1 MTMEEQLQERGGRRS
16 RPSTA
21 TNHDSDADPQPATRT
36 TGGNNNNNRPYPS
49 PATSTTG
56 PGTLLRPDDTPSL
69 HAAHSASSLLA
80 VPETSYLEGPSI
92 ELRQSDSQAEIAV
105 HQHLNE
111 IESSFSAPISPFPT
125 SDRGIDDTY
134 DLFDSAPRQAA
145 SAGPKATAAPATPPP
160 PPAHADARLQTDQT
174 TQDSRHGSDN
184 DSEDDTQNSPPSQT
198 EILVPRAE
206 DADETSMQRADY
218 EDEDAG
224 NGEENHS
231 GEDEPNEAHEQQV
244 GDTSMTSNTTSSL
257 EAFSPSP
264 PTAAAAAAGTTS
276 RTVPQ
281 PNLGG
286 RADDYDGN
294 ESPHE
299 QERQDESEESDYWHE
314 TPTKPRSTPGNGKT
328 NLQHTPSTQSIRKTL
343 ARQNL
348 TPQRTPEQAPKQTP
362 KQTPRSTPRQPESR
376 NQSQQQ
382 QQKDNPQE
390 PQEEKREL
398 PSRPKYLKRGQNGQR
413 GSISSQATDPDPDSD
428 HTIGMGTDYALH
440 SGGASFSTEGPRD
453 TNGLTRTISLGSFAS
468 GYEDPDPS
476 GPISGLTPLDEAYNA
491 ISPEPAVLR
500 QLRDQEDDG
509 LRTPTARRTPPPLAA
524 PSDTVLARHVRD
536 VQVPESLAKEYRAK
550 TGLTTPLKSL
560 NLADLKSPGKLGA
573 SVVTAR
579 TGGKSLTLKEQSST
593 IERLSKENF
602 DLKLKVMFLS
612 DRLDKLSEEGIKE
625 MISENVELKTGLA
638 VLQRDNKMLRK
649 RVKELE
655 KQVKDEDER
664 PGTAPSDQSDEES
677 AAYNQEVQ
685 EELMYLREQLEEH
698 IVEIERLRNESLH
711 KEAERRRM
719 AEMVRTL
726 SEKTGE
732 RFGGDLDRQ
741 EEADVYKDLLEQE
754 TARREQSD
762 EDNRRLRE
770 ELFRLKQE
778 MALQPNGNGQ
788 LQQQQQGPGTYL
800 SRRSRDQGSAS
811 SRPATSFSAE
821 MDVASSATTLIEE
834 LRRESEQLRHENAE
848 LRREVGAQTSMLTSR
863 NREKERLYQEIE
875 DLKMAQRRGGP
886 APSTI
891 DSLLERS
898 ASRAGAHE
906 RSHSR
911 ASGRTGMTGLDDA
924 DREELENKLSQ
935 MRDKANELKLHNQDL
950 ERELAACME
959 DFEMVCEAKRQI
971 EEEAQGLREELEV
984 TMQDLVALQ
993 AERDETL
1000 QEHANLEQEFEA
1012 LRKEAQEE
1020 IDALEG
1026 ESDLRSAEIER
1037 LQLDLNDRNENFDA
1051 LQEEMRKMSDALVR
1065 LEDEQEAKHKRIQ
1078 TLEQELNDAN
1088 RELEELEFKL
1098 LEANDK
1104 ANRLSV
1110 QQESSQGEIAFLRE
1124 EQENDKI
1131 RIGDL
1136 EAALAN
1142 SEQGMRDEKERVRE
1156 LENRLAQERRQ
1167 REIVAN
1173 REKEEV
1179 QQFINELNK
1188 EATAAKDE
1196 ARRLRKS
1203 LTSREVEA
1211 TEWKERLLE
1220 LENNLREALGD
1231 LNGTRSSLLKSIA
1244 KLQMDLEK
1252 AMRDLDTTKA
1262 SLAEKDRIIKQ
1273 RDALLESHALESRKV
1288 GEMLDKERQAHRNTK
1303 NQFETFQK
1311 THQHVTRT
1319 LSQSDARIAELEAAK
1334 AQDKKRIAQL
1344 ESTYKEQLTERNTL
1358 LLNLWTRLSSLCGSD
1373 WAHDNSLINGRALP
1387 SLESVATMFPGFS
1400 KNLLAAVKTLETMV
1414 SSFQTKVK
1422 SVERDLWREYQA
1434 LETHLEMRI
1443 KKMDRLENIVRN
1455 SIAAGTTGN
1464 GVLTAAEAQGRL
1476 ARLEEAYRQLKV
1488 ENHTLRTAAEVRA
1501 RAAQAQSSR
1510 GGDRYQQSPS
1520 PLPGGP
1526 RDRERMPSDRMSI
1539 HSLDPRK
1546 GGGSSSSRPS
1556 SIAVP
1561 QRSTSS
1567 SRRSMINDMDGHAD
1581 DGLLPGSS
1589 QPPLSRMQSNQSQQ
1603 SQQQYQQHPQVQSQ
1617 ASYTGPGGGGGGIHH
1632 LNDNRGGVAPNQQAN
1647 TNSGAATPGMH
1658 LQQGGSSSSSS
1669 DNKWML
1675 RLRDLEYK
1683 LKAEREGRILD
1694 RNEALKRI
1702 NTSESENLALR
1713 ENLEREKR
1721 RKRESAQSSTGGGGG
1736 NGGRQRL
1743 SNHLLY
1749 FSYIY
1754 KPIPSPKETRP
1765 SALLARPRP
1774 MLSTVRNNAVRRNF
1788 GLGQVP
1794 CLSSI
1799 VTKAVTYPN
1808 NSNHSAPWHARRAY
1822 QTTQGLEAR
1831 KSAAGQMMAEALG
1844 IMSGG
1849 EQIEVKPKKTRTRK
1863 TKKAEKAEENT
1874 NDTTEVVEEPKP
1886 TTAEAEKVAESNAE
1900 DGEKLEEQQQQPV
1913 KRGRGRPRKDENMT
1927 IDDKRKL
1934 AVLEREKLKADQ
1946 KLVEDIKKKIAKS
1959 KRPPKPSRTSERS
1972 MLRPVVD
1979 DMQERLYDTG
1989 VWSWLDYGRS
1999 TTKLNLPPHLKKV
2012 DKSRVHITSE
2022 KLCDDILGYIKPSLM
2037 RHEGCDIIDINPG
2050 AGVWSTKLND
2060 LLKPRTHLLLEPDA
2074 EFYKPML
2081 DPLLQREGTRIVER
2095 DGVIWAELLSVLTPD
2110 YLPHQ
2115 KEHRYTATG
2124 DAPQRN
2130 DTLLVTANLG
2140 SYPKKKYSSFSSAT
2154 AMILYQFNHAIRS
2167 GALFQKYGLVRMLL
2181 WIDDTDRPAIL
2192 PHNVQRRRRMA
2203 VDAELNCDYIM
2214 HIAGPDYSDVEPS
2227 KKSWFFR
2234 DANIDQ
2240 NSALATLQRM
2250 REAGIVTPPGRETK
2264 ILREVSQNPSA
2275 VVTAGTEAM
2284 TYDFRHQAELDR
2296 LEAQLEAGVIAIDS
2310 ADYRLI
2316 RRMRTQ
2322 IQQANK
2328 RFNDVH
2334 ACLAEYIK
2342 LMNDWQAAKAAP
2354 GGPDEAALAELMTAY
2369 KEFEHRLIDL
2379 GSTALGD
2386 WHTQR
2391 DNLHMWDNKTMFWDR
2406 RTVEPLVTNIDEFF
2420 PHAQLS
2426 LIDIQPKAAAPVLR
2440 SMGPGSDRSGDM
2452 AEILLRNMLT
2462 YITSPVSKVLDRL
2475 APGAHENIFPLLTS
2489 VTDPDKGGVPF
2500 PGLAELTV
2508 RAMSANQFEEIMEQW
2523 MKWPFKPSLQELVSH
2538 LSDEYKDAENEES
2551 GKFGGVSP
2559 EF

>member
-1 MTMEEQLQERGGRRS
+1 MTMEEEVQERGGRRS
-16 RPSTA
+16 RPSTG
-21 TNHDSDADPQPATRT
+21 TNPDSNADSQPSTRT
-36 TGGNNNNNRPYPS
+36 TGSNNNNNRPYPS
-49 PATSTTG
+49 PATSTTS
-56 PGTLLRPDDTPSL
+56 PGTSLRPDEIRPL
-69 HAAHSASSLLA
+69 LPAHSASSLLA

-125 SDRGIDDTY
+125 SERGVDDTY
-134 DLFDSAPRQAA
+134 DLFDSASRQAA
-145 SAGPKATAAPATPPP
+145 PAGPKATAAPATPPP
-160 PPAHADARLQTDQT
+160 PPPAHADARLQTPRN
-174 TQDSRHGSDN
+174 TQQSSYESEN
-184 DSEDDTQNSPPSQT
+184 DSEDDTQHLPQNSNKMRVVT
-198 EILVPRAE
+198 AKE
-206 DADETSMQRADY
+206 ADETTMQRSNY
-218 EDEDAG
+218 EEEEG
-224 NGEENHS
+224 GGEEESQS
-231 GEDEPNEAHEQQV
+231 GEDEPNEAHEQHEQHV
-244 GDTSMTSNTTSSL
+244 ADTSMTSNTTSAL
-257 EAFSPSP
+257 ESFSPSP
-264 PTAAAAAAGTTS
+264 PTRATPRAVS
-276 RTVPQ
+276 Q
-281 PNLGG
+281 PSQD
-286 RADDYDGN
+286 RQVDDHDGN
-294 ESPHE
+294 GSSHE
-299 QERQDESEESDYWHE
+299 QEHHDESDESDYWHE
-314 TPTKPRSTPGNGKT
+314 TPTKPRSTPGNNK
-328 NLQHTPSTQSIRKTL
+328 NPQQVPSTQNARKTL
-343 ARQNL
+343 GKEKM
-348 TPQRTPEQAPKQTP
+348 TPEQTPEPTPEHPSKQLHVRKQAPEQNQT
-362 KQTPRSTPRQPESR
+362 K
-376 NQSQQQ
+376 NQQSPQQ
-382 QQKDNPQE
+382 D
-390 PQEEKREL
+390 RGEL
-398 PSRPKYLKRGQNGQR
+398 PNRPKYLKRGQNGQR
-413 GSISSQATDPDPDSD
+413 DSVSSYTSDLDPDSD

-440 SGGASFSTEGPRD
+440 SGGASSSTERPGD

-491 ISPEPAVLR
+491 ISPEPAVMR

-509 LRTPTARRTPPPLAA
+509 VQTPKARKTPPPLAA

-550 TGLTTPLKSL
+550 TGLTTPLKPLS
-560 NLADLKSPGKLGA
+560 LADLKSPGKLGA
-573 SVVTAR
+573 SAVTTRA
-579 TGGKSLTLKEQSST
+579 GGKSLTLKEQSST

-664 PGTAPSDQSDEES
+664 PGTARSDQSDEES

-698 IVEIERLRNESLH
+698 IVEIERLRNENLH
-711 KEAERRRM
+711 KEAEKRRM
-719 AEMVRTL
+719 VEMVRTL

-770 ELFRLKQE
+770 EIFRLKQE
-778 MALQPNGNGQ
+778 MAMQPNGNGQ
-788 LQQQQQGPGTYL
+788 YQQQQQGSNMSYL

-811 SRPATSFSAE
+811 SRPTTSFSADQ
-821 MDVASSATTLIEE
+821 DVASSAATLIEE

-898 ASRAGAHE
+898 ASRAGVHE

-924 DREELENKLSQ
+924 DREELENKISQ
-935 MRDKANELKLHNQDL
+935 MRDKNNELRLQNQDL

-959 DFEMVCEAKRQI
+959 DFEMLCEAKKQAEEHANTLQDEI
-971 EEEAQGLREELEV
+971 EAA
-984 TMQDLVALQ
+984 MQDLVSLQ
-993 AERDETL
+993 TERDEAL

-1142 SEQGMRDEKERVRE
+1142 SEQGMRDEKDRVRE

-1252 AMRDLDTTKA
+1252 AVRDLDTTKA

-1311 THQHVTRT
+1311 THHHVTRT
-1319 LSQSDARIAELEAAK
+1319 LSQSDARIAELENGK

-1344 ESTYKEQLTERNTL
+1344 EATYKEQLTERNTL

-1434 LETHLEMRI
+1434 LESHLEMRA
-1443 KKMDRLENIVRN
+1443 KKMDRLEHIVRN

-1501 RAAQAQSSR
+1501 RAAYAAAQSSR
-1510 GGDRYQQSPS
+1510 GGGSDRHQQSPS
-1520 PLPGGP
+1520 PLPSVGP

-1539 HSLDPRK
+1539 HSQVDTRK
-1546 GGGSSSSRPS
+1546 GPGSSRPS

-1561 QRSTSS
+1561 QRSASS
-1567 SRRSMINDMDGHAD
+1567 SRRSMINDMDGHTD
-1581 DGLLPGSS
+1581 DGLLSGNS
-1589 QPPLSRMQSNQSQQ
+1589 QRPLSRAQSNQSQQ
-1603 SQQQYQQHPQVQSQ
+1603 SHQQYQHQQNHPQVQSQ
-1617 ASYTGPGGGGGGIHH
+1617 ASYTGPGGGGGGIQQTSAE
-1632 LNDNRGGVAPNQQAN
+1632 RGVAPPSGPGSNAS
-1647 TNSGAATPGMH
+1647 TNNPAATPGMY
-1658 LQQGGSSSSSS
+1658 LQAGGGSQTGGTTSA

-1721 RKRESAQSSTGGGGG
+1721 RKRESAQSSGTSSGLTGLG
-1736 NGGRQRL
+1736 NGER
-1743 SNHLLY
+1743 
-1749 FSYIY
+1749 
-1754 KPIPSPKETRP
+1754 
-1765 SALLARPRP
+1765 ADPR
-1774 MLSTVRNNAVRRNF
+1774 
-1788 GLGQVP
+1788 
-1794 CLSSI
+1794 
-1799 VTKAVTYPN
+1799 
-1808 NSNHSAPWHARRAY
+1808 
-1822 QTTQGLEAR
+1822 
-1831 KSAAGQMMAEALG
+1831 
-1844 IMSGG
+1844 
-1849 EQIEVKPKKTRTRK
+1849 
-1863 TKKAEKAEENT
+1863 
-1874 NDTTEVVEEPKP
+1874 
-1886 TTAEAEKVAESNAE
+1886 
-1900 DGEKLEEQQQQPV
+1900 
-1913 KRGRGRPRKDENMT
+1913 
-1927 IDDKRKL
+1927 
-1934 AVLEREKLKADQ
+1934 
-1946 KLVEDIKKKIAKS
+1946 
-1959 KRPPKPSRTSERS
+1959 
-1972 MLRPVVD
+1972 
-1979 DMQERLYDTG
+1979 
-1989 VWSWLDYGRS
+1989 
-1999 TTKLNLPPHLKKV
+1999 
-2012 DKSRVHITSE
+2012 
-2022 KLCDDILGYIKPSLM
+2022 
-2037 RHEGCDIIDINPG
+2037 
-2050 AGVWSTKLND
+2050 
-2060 LLKPRTHLLLEPDA
+2060 
-2074 EFYKPML
+2074 
-2081 DPLLQREGTRIVER
+2081 
-2095 DGVIWAELLSVLTPD
+2095 
-2110 YLPHQ
+2110 
-2115 KEHRYTATG
+2115 
-2124 DAPQRN
+2124 
-2130 DTLLVTANLG
+2130 
-2140 SYPKKKYSSFSSAT
+2140 SFA
-2154 AMILYQFNHAIRS
+2154 
-2167 GALFQKYGLVRMLL
+2167 
-2181 WIDDTDRPAIL
+2181 
-2192 PHNVQRRRRMA
+2192 
-2203 VDAELNCDYIM
+2203 
-2214 HIAGPDYSDVEPS
+2214 
-2227 KKSWFFR
+2227 
-2234 DANIDQ
+2234 
-2240 NSALATLQRM
+2240 
-2250 REAGIVTPPGRETK
+2250 
-2264 ILREVSQNPSA
+2264 
-2275 VVTAGTEAM
+2275 
-2284 TYDFRHQAELDR
+2284 
-2296 LEAQLEAGVIAIDS
+2296 
-2310 ADYRLI
+2310 
-2316 RRMRTQ
+2316 
-2322 IQQANK
+2322 
-2328 RFNDVH
+2328 
-2334 ACLAEYIK
+2334 
-2342 LMNDWQAAKAAP
+2342 
-2354 GGPDEAALAELMTAY
+2354 
-2369 KEFEHRLIDL
+2369 
-2379 GSTALGD
+2379 
-2386 WHTQR
+2386 
-2391 DNLHMWDNKTMFWDR
+2391 
-2406 RTVEPLVTNIDEFF
+2406 
-2420 PHAQLS
+2420 
-2426 LIDIQPKAAAPVLR
+2426 
-2440 SMGPGSDRSGDM
+2440 
-2452 AEILLRNMLT
+2452 
-2462 YITSPVSKVLDRL
+2462 
-2475 APGAHENIFPLLTS
+2475 
-2489 VTDPDKGGVPF
+2489 
-2500 PGLAELTV
+2500 
-2508 RAMSANQFEEIMEQW
+2508 
-2523 MKWPFKPSLQELVSH
+2523 
-2538 LSDEYKDAENEES
+2538 
-2551 GKFGGVSP
+2551 
-2559 EF
+2559 